1 LWASAGRSE
10 ELAVRDRVR
19 AEKRVVVRY
28 IARDFERLYRG
39 YKGCRREEI

>member
-1 LWASAGRSE
+1 MWALVGKSE

-28 IARDFERLYRG
+28 IARDFERLYRE